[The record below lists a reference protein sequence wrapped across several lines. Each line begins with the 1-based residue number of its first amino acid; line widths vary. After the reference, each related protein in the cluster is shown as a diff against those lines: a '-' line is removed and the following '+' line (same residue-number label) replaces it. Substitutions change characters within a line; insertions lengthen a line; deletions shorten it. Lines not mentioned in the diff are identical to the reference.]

1 MAWKT
6 SLGSSLYADYNAAS
20 QTENKSSGYAC
31 QPHSLWPIG
40 RPRTWRDVSLISV
53 FCSPVCLLLPNVSW
67 RGRMKNNPRCRGSRD
82 WVGSVSFLQG
92 PADSRE
98 PVLRGAVLI
107 YGCGCF
113 PFPALDVNLEVK
125 TNRLEILK
133 KKVDLI
139 CGCGMHTSISSGNVN
154 RHLKLLPYATR
165 KKKST
170 VTFIVDIRVRFSLE
184 SPSDCR

>member
-1 MAWKT
+1 MCMTEDHFPSDYIKWWHGKLPWAWVCMQT
-6 SLGSSLYADYNAAS
+6 ITQLPRQRIRAPVMLVSPAHYGPLDVPAPGEMSAWSL
-20 QTENKSSGYAC
+20 
-31 QPHSLWPIG
+31 
-40 RPRTWRDVSLISV
+40 

-92 PADSRE
+92 PADGRE

-125 TNRLEILK
+125 TNRLEIFFK
-133 KKVDLI
+133 K
-139 CGCGMHTSISSGNVN
+139 
-154 RHLKLLPYATR
+154 
-165 KKKST
+165 
-170 VTFIVDIRVRFSLE
+170 
-184 SPSDCR
+184 